1 VSSGISM
8 QDTCSVFGVRC
19 SILPTRTAK
28 NTSLEKKK
36 RLEVLQDGPGG
47 RKHRFCR
54 ADVILGKFEEIF

>member
-1 VSSGISM
+1 MSSGISM

-36 RLEVLQDGPGG
+36 RLEVQY
-47 RKHRFCR
+47 CR
-54 ADVILGKFEEIF
+54 TVRGVGNTASVELM